1 MEKEIIKTNQNNEKR
16 GTYYLRTR
24 TFRRDN
30 TPIFKGN
37 IFLETDVVSQLVAK
51 GCEKLLLYL
60 RDGRKKEI
68 PLKEFMDN
76 SSIQQMGYKDDVRTL
91 YVYFVSTKEIEER
104 KAEEEQ
110 RKEEQDKRQFKLFE

>member
-76 SSIQQMGYKDDVRTL
+76 SSIQQMGYKDDVRTQ
-91 YVYFVSTKEIEER
+91 YVYYVSTKEIEER

>member
-16 GTYYLRTR
+16 GTYYLRAR

-76 SSIQQMGYKDDVRTL
+76 SSIQQMGYKDDVRTQ
-91 YVYFVSTKEIEER
+91 YVYYVSTKEIEER